1 MTTPELRHAS
11 DTIERMT
18 LPNREANHVQ
28 SIQSADLMRSL
39 MARIGK
45 TQLWVADQT
54 GISRRRIQ
62 YLLVGSKTFAGEMQ
76 TVSLTYPEQ
85 YALERLAEAGDVF
98 NKAPSGS
105 PLQAEATVFTSPN

>member
-1 MTTPELRHAS
+1 MIPPELRHAS

-18 LPNREANHVQ
+18 LPNRENNHVEP
-28 SIQSADLMRSL
+28 SQSADHMRSL

-62 YLLVGSKTFAGEMQ
+62 YLLVGSKTFAGEVQ
-76 TVSLTYPEQ
+76 AVSLTYPEQ
-85 YALERLAEAGDVF
+85 YALERLADAGDVF
-98 NKAPSGS
+98 NKASSGS
-105 PLQAEATVFTSPN
+105 PLQAEATVSTSPN